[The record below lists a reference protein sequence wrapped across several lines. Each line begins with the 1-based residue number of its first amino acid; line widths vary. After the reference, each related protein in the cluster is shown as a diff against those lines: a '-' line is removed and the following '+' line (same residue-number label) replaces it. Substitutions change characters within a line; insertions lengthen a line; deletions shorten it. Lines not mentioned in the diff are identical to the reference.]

1 MDWVP
6 LKTYLMPSIANEI
19 KSIYTQLKDTI
30 QEIENGDADKV
41 QDYVFLRS
49 SIKTRIEE
57 INEFYETHIN
67 DPKIHYLEKY
77 RLKLKQCLLLK
88 CDPPPQSHRDEEANF
103 EGSEYKQ
110 PKERARNA
118 RPPSFSGP
126 DVSNEGFA
134 SKHSH
139 TAQNQLAQEYNN
151 SKERVAPQKEA
162 KPKGEWKE
170 LIFRIKLTPEE
181 YSAYLHEKAK
191 RL

>member
-77 RLKLKQCLLLK
+77 RLKLKQ
-88 CDPPPQSHRDEEANF
+88 
-103 EGSEYKQ
+103 
-110 PKERARNA
+110 
-118 RPPSFSGP
+118 
-126 DVSNEGFA
+126 
-134 SKHSH
+134 
-139 TAQNQLAQEYNN
+139 
-151 SKERVAPQKEA
+151 
-162 KPKGEWKE
+162 
-170 LIFRIKLTPEE
+170 
-181 YSAYLHEKAK
+181 
-191 RL
+191 